1 MIDLRVQV
9 YINLCVSN
17 DFEKL
22 KNEPYEVFKIEIIQ
36 IVHSAVDKYNIRGY
50 TDTLN
55 ELELHAIKHFI
66 NLSKRI

>member
-1 MIDLRVQV
+1 MIDVRVQV
-9 YINLCVSN
+9 YIDLCVSN

-36 IVHSAVDKYNIRGY
+36 IVHSSIEKYNLRGY

-55 ELELHAIKHFI
+55 ELELHAIKQFI
-66 NLSKRI
+66 KLSKK